1 MTRLHEHIETR
12 LNPEAAF
19 AYIADFANASAWD
32 PGIATSER
40 EDGGPLGVG
49 SRFRLGV
56 RMGGR
61 VLPML
66 YRITVYDAPRQV
78 VLEGDGSGVHAI
90 DEIRFEPAASGTA
103 IDYTADIRLGGI
115 LRLAQPFLGGA
126 LDRIAKAALGGMKT
140 ALDDLARE
148 RGPAR

>member
-1 MTRLHEHIETR
+1 MTRLHERIQTR

-66 YRITVYDAPRQV
+66 YRITVYDAPRRV
-78 VLEGDGSGVHAI
+78 VVEGDGSGVHAI
-90 DEIRFEPAASGTA
+90 DEIRFESSGDGTA
-103 IDYTADIRLGGI
+103 VDYTADIRLGGI
-115 LRLAQPFLGGA
+115 LGLAQPFLGGA
-126 LDRIAKAALGGMKT
+126 LDRLAKAALGGMKT
-140 ALDDLARE
+140 TLDDLAGE
-148 RGPAR
+148 LGPAR